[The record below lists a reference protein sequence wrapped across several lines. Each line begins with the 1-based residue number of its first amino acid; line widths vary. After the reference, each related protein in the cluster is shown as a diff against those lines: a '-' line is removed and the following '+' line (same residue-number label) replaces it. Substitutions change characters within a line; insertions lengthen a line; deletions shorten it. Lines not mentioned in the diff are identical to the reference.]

1 MIIDMQ
7 CLQIPDLFTG
17 IVLPA
22 GPFALFTVHTEMPH
36 GLIVDLQ
43 GPFDLIDVLRQK
55 RHGDRP

>member
-1 MIIDMQ
+1 MQ